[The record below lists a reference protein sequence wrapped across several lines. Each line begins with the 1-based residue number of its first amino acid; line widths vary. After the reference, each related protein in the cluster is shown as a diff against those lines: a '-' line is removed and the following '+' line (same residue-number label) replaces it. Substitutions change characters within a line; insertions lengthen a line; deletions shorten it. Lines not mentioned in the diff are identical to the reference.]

1 VNKDHLFDNHQAAEL
16 AIIGM
21 AGRFPGAKNI
31 AEFWQNLKD
40 GVESISFFTPEEL
53 QSQGVDRTIFA
64 DPAYVPAKA
73 ILADVEH
80 FDAAYFDYNPREAEM
95 LDPQHRLLL
104 ECSVEAFEDAGYN
117 PEQIPGRTGVYVGVS
132 GATYRA
138 VNLASR
144 PDLINQIGAY
154 QVEIGN
160 RSDFAPTMI
169 SFKLNLKGPSLNI
182 QTACSTSLV
191 AVHTACQSLLNGE
204 CDMAIAGGAS
214 ISFPHREGYLY
225 QEAGIMSPDGHCR
238 AFDESARGTV
248 AGEGAGVVL
257 LKRLVEALADGDT
270 IHAVIKSSA
279 VNNDGS
285 LKVGFTAPSLDGQA
299 EVISEALAL
308 AGVEADSITYVE
320 THGTGTP
327 LGDPVEMG
335 ALTQAYR
342 TSTQK
347 RGFCAI
353 GSLKTNI
360 GHLDAAAG
368 IAGLIKTTLALRH
381 QEIPA
386 SLHYK
391 TANPKIDFENSPFLV
406 NTGLRD
412 WNTAVGPR
420 RAGVSSFGIGGTNAH
435 LILEEAPAVSPSPLG
450 WPSLL
455 LVLSAKT
462 SSALETATENL
473 GQYLKDHTDVSLAD
487 VAYTLQV
494 GRREFPYRRILAC
507 RDTNDAIA
515 ALTARDSQR
524 VLTSFEGP
532 RHRPNVFMFP
542 GQGVQ
547 YAGMSRELYE
557 TEPAF
562 REQIDLCAK
571 LLLPRLNLDLRDVLY
586 PRSEDQEQATRLIK
600 QTGITQPAIF
610 IVEYALAR
618 LLMSGGVRPNA
629 MIGHSIGE
637 YVAACLAGVFSL
649 EDALKLLVGRGRLMQ
664 SLPEGLMLAVQLP
677 EKDVKNFLR
686 EGLSLAVVNTPENC
700 VVAGAPQLVND
711 LQSVLR
717 HRAVQS
723 QLIHT
728 SHAFHSEMME
738 PILAEFTEQVA
749 QVKPRTPSIPFISNV
764 TGTWITGAEATNPS
778 YWTRHLRET
787 VRFDKGIGE
796 LLKDPD
802 GILLEIGPGQTLGT
816 FARQHPLRSFNQVIL
831 SSLPSAHEPRS
842 DMQIFLTAL
851 GKLWLAGGHV
861 DWSSFYG
868 PQQRRRIPLPT
879 YPFERKRY
887 YVEPHSESTS
897 VSALKPDK
905 PQTSELH
912 VHPKSSKTYFA
923 PENEAERTLT
933 DIWQELL
940 GIRQVGI
947 HDNFFDLDGHSL
959 LATMMVS
966 RVRKSFGVELHMSEI
981 FKAPTIHELILIVS
995 QRVIEQHDSQS
1006 IAQLEKL
1013 PRGSSRSAK

>member
-1 VNKDHLFDNHQAAEL
+1 VNLFDDHQATEL

-40 GVESISFFTPEEL
+40 GVESISFFTSEEL
-53 QSQGVDRTIFA
+53 RSQGVDRRIYD

-73 ILADVEH
+73 ILEDVEH

-95 LDPQHRLLL
+95 LDPQHRVLL

-117 PEQIPGRTGVYVGVS
+117 PEQIEGRFGVYVGVS

-144 PDLINQIGAY
+144 PDLINRIGAY

-225 QEAGIMSPDGHCR
+225 QEEGIMSPDGHCR

-308 AGVEADSITYVE
+308 AGVDADSISYVE

-327 LGDPVEMG
+327 LGDPVEIG

-342 TSTQK
+342 ASTQK

-368 IAGLIKTTLALRH
+368 VAGLIKTTLALRH
-381 QEIPA
+381 QQVPP
-386 SLHYK
+386 SLHYQ
-391 TANPKIDFENSPFLV
+391 TANPKIDFENSPFVV
-406 NTGLRD
+406 NTGLKD
-412 WNTAVGPR
+412 WKIGAAPR

-435 LILEEAPAVSPSPLG
+435 LILEEAPAVSPSPRA
-450 WPSLL
+450 WPSSL

-462 SSALETATENL
+462 SSALETTTENL
-473 GQYLKDHTDVSLAD
+473 GQYLKDHTDISLAD

-494 GRREFPYRRILAC
+494 GRREFPYRRMLVC

-515 ALTARDSQR
+515 TLAARDSQR
-524 VLTSFEGP
+524 VLTSFEEP

-557 TEPAF
+557 TLPVF
-562 REQIDLCAK
+562 KEQIDLCAE

-586 PRSEDQEQATRLIK
+586 PRTENHEQAAHLIK
-600 QTGITQPAIF
+600 QTFITQPAIF
-610 IVEYALAR
+610 IVEYALVR
-618 LLMSGGVRPNA
+618 LLMSGGVRPDA

-649 EDALKLLVGRGRLMQ
+649 EDALKLLVARGRLMQ

-677 EKDVKNFLR
+677 EDEVKNSLR
-686 EGLSLAVVNTPENC
+686 EGLSLAVVNTPDNC
-700 VVAGAPQLVND
+700 VVAGAAHLVNN
-711 LQSVLR
+711 LQSEL
-717 HRAVQS
+717 HRREVQS

-728 SHAFHSEMME
+728 SHAFHSEMMD
-738 PILAEFTEQVA
+738 PILAEFSKQVA
-749 QVKPRTPSIPFISNV
+749 QVKLQAPLIPFISNV
-764 TGTWITGAEATNPS
+764 TGRWITGAEATDPS
-778 YWTRHLRET
+778 YWTRHLRQT

-802 GILLEIGPGQTLGT
+802 RILLEIGPGQTLNT
-816 FARQHPLRSFNQVIL
+816 FARQHPEKSFNQVIL
-831 SSLPSAHEPRS
+831 TSLPGAHERHS
-842 DMQIFLTAL
+842 DMQTLLTAL

-861 DWSSFYG
+861 DWSCFYG
-868 PQQRRRIPLPT
+868 RRQRSRIPLPT

-887 YVEPHSESTS
+887 YVEAHTRSTS
-897 VSALKPDK
+897 VSELKSDNPH
-905 PQTSELH
+905 TSELH
-912 VHPKSSKTYFA
+912 VHPKSSKAYVA
-923 PENEAERTLT
+923 PGNESERILT

-947 HDNFFDLDGHSL
+947 HDNFFHLDGHSL

-966 RVRKSFGVELHMSEI
+966 RVRKSFGVELHVHEI
-981 FKAPTIHELILIVS
+981 FEAPTIHELVIIIA
-995 QRVIEQHDSQS
+995 QRVVEQHDRQS
-1006 IAQLEKL
+1006 IAQPEKL
-1013 PRGSSRSAK
+1013 PRGTSQSAK